1 MRHSP
6 GRGCRQPEDPA
17 LPHSQIHSQGA
28 RSQEA
33 NSPDSSSAS
42 RPPRRLGPRPLPQHL
57 MLALA
62 LWGNSAAAWPS
73 LKAAWQNSNA
83 APANQGAK
91 GQPSQL
97 ASALQALAPG
107 LDKADEAALVEA
119 LTSEG
124 HRRLGRFLDG

>member
-42 RPPRRLGPRPLPQHL
+42 PAQRRLGPRPLPQHL
-57 MLALA
+57 MLAMA
-62 LWGNSAAAWPS
+62 LWGNSAVAWPS
-73 LKAAWQNSNA
+73 LKAAWQSSNERGASA
-83 APANQGAK
+83 ARS
-91 GQPSQL
+91 PSPL
-97 ASALQALAPG
+97 ASALRALAPN
-107 LDKADEAALVEA
+107 LQKADEAALLDA
-119 LTSEG
+119 LTLEG
-124 HRRLGRFLDG
+124 HRRLARFV